1 MGGKGH
7 LIFHIGNHTVNN
19 MNSVIGENKITF
31 HMKKNPCCY
40 NADTVEM
47 QKLGFLID

>member
-19 MNSVIGENKITF
+19 MNSVIRENKLRYYP
-31 HMKKNPCCY
+31 HEKKI
-40 NADTVEM
+40 M
-47 QKLGFLID
+47 LL